1 MNGTLRQRLRREI
14 RILQEEPWLMAM
26 AVWLPPLLF
35 VLFWWIFSVGSSFD
49 LAIGVVD
56 LDRSNLSRTLIRQ
69 CDAGSAMAVDQEFA
83 TIQEGR
89 RALVGSEIYA
99 LMVIPENMERD
110 VILGLSP
117 RPTVFYNGQYIL
129 IGKQINGAMLKTVG
143 MLSAQIGGLKAL
155 ASGTALPGVV
165 GQVAPIRGQII
176 PLFNRHTN
184 YAEFLVSGAIP
195 AIWQILIVMVT
206 AISLAAEKRHGGLSS
221 WVGGKPA
228 LALFT
233 KLLPYTFILWLQGVL
248 FLVGMHG
255 WLGWPMNGSWTA
267 LILAQLLTVLASQAM
282 GSLFYLLGQDA
293 AQALSLAAV
302 YTAPSFAFMGVTFPA
317 TDMGWPALVWR
328 SLIPVT
334 HYINVQ
340 IKLAN
345 YGVDPWR
352 LWTSYGALLLFIVPM
367 LLALRKVQEL
377 AVDPAVDKVSPAGG
391 EAPA

>member
-56 LDRSNLSRTLIRQ
+56 LDQSNLSRTLIRQ
-69 CDAGSAMAVDQEFA
+69 CDAGSSMAVEQQFP
-83 TIQEGR
+83 TVQEGR
-89 RALVGSEIYA
+89 QALVGSEIYA
-99 LMVIPENMERD
+99 LMVIPENLERD
-110 VILGLSP
+110 VILGMSP

-143 MLSAQIGGLKAL
+143 MLSAEIGGLKAL
-155 ASGTALPGVV
+155 ASGAALPGVV
-165 GQVAPIRGQII
+165 GRVAPIRGQII
-176 PLFNRHTN
+176 PLFNKHTN
-184 YAEFLVSGAIP
+184 YAEFLVSGAVP

-206 AISLAAEKRHGGLSS
+206 AISLAAEKRHGGLSG
-221 WVGGKPA
+221 WVAGKPA
-228 LALFT
+228 LALVS
-233 KLLPYTFILWLQGVL
+233 KLLPYTLILWLQGVL

-255 WLGWPMNGSWTA
+255 WLGWPMNGNWAA
-267 LILAQLLTVLASQAM
+267 LILAQLLTVLAGQAM

-293 AQALSLAAV
+293 AQALSFAAV

-340 IKLAN
+340 IQLVN

-352 LWTSYGALLLFIVPM
+352 LWTSYGALLLFVVPM
-367 LLALRKVQEL
+367 SLALRKVQGL
-377 AVDPAVDKVSPAGG
+377 ACIPAEDEASPAGG
-391 EAPA
+391 EVPA